1 MSRHKGGFVV
11 LSRTERRRGKK
22 NRPPNFKNV
31 TIMVML
37 ILLIATASASYI
49 FFGGLNVAKPKRQAE
64 FIAAQNKINIL
75 VLGVDERKNDK
86 GRSDTMFVV
95 TVDQNVG
102 EATILSIPRDTRV
115 KIPGRGWD
123 KINHAYAEGGHD
135 LSRKS
140 VEALFGVGI
149 DYDVVVDFAAF
160 YKIVDAVGGIDID
173 VEKRMY
179 YEDPYDNLVINIRP
193 GLQHM
198 DGKTA
203 IQYVR
208 YRDGD
213 GDLGRIERQQK
224 FLKAMLAKVNS
235 PSVIPRIPAIIR
247 EVSTAIKTDISVTDM
262 INLAKI
268 FSDTAKKGLKAD
280 TVPGKPAYI
289 ADVSY
294 WLPDIV
300 ALREHM
306 AELQGISI
314 DEKYL
319 VAARSL
325 QRDYDA
331 SIPKEMNIIEVPKQV
346 LATKNS
352 GAAAPTKGNE
362 KPMNSGMA
370 TSQPATTKDSK
381 ISVEIVNNSGS
392 TTAGEKAATLLRN
405 QGFNVSSI
413 TAGSTVI
420 RNTIVIC
427 HTTNSA
433 VVSKL
438 TNLPL
443 RYALQVTKNDSKA
456 NIVNVLLGKDF
467 VDK

>member
-1 MSRHKGGFVV
+1 MV
-11 LSRTERRRGKK
+11 SRTERRRKHK
-22 NRPPNFKNV
+22 NRPHNNKII
-31 TIMVML
+31 TIVVML
-37 ILLIATASASYI
+37 VLLIATAYGSYV
-49 FFGGLNVAKPKRQAE
+49 FFGGHHVAKPKRQAE
-64 FIAAQNKINIL
+64 FMTAQNKINIL

-95 TVDQNVG
+95 TVDQNAG
-102 EATILSIPRDTRV
+102 EAAILSIPRDTRV

-123 KINHAYAEGGHD
+123 KINHAYAEGGYD

-160 YKIVDAVGGIDID
+160 YKIVDAVGGVDID

-179 YEDPYDNLVINIRP
+179 YEDPYDDLVINIRP

-224 FLKAMLAKVNS
+224 FLKAMLGKVTS
-235 PSVIPRIPAIIR
+235 PSVIPRIPAIVR

-300 ALREHM
+300 ALREYM

-319 VAARSL
+319 AVARSL

-346 LATKNS
+346 MATKNS
-352 GAAAPTKGNE
+352 DAPALIKGNE
-362 KPMNSGMA
+362 KPMNSGSMA

-381 ISVEIVNNSGS
+381 ISVEIMNSSGS
-392 TTAGEKAATLLRN
+392 TNAGEKAATILRS
-405 QGFNVSSI
+405 QGFDVSSI
-413 TAGSTVI
+413 TAGSTVA
-420 RNTIVIC
+420 RNTVVIS

-438 TNLPL
+438 TNLPF

-456 NIVNVLLGKDF
+456 NVVTVILGKDF
-467 VDK
+467 ADK

>member
-1 MSRHKGGFVV
+1 MV
-11 LSRTERRRGKK
+11 SRTERRRKHK
-22 NRPPNFKNV
+22 SRSHNNKIT
-31 TIMVML
+31 TIVVML
-37 ILLIATASASYI
+37 VLLIATAYGSYI
-49 FFGGLNVAKPKRQAE
+49 FFGGHQVAKPKRQAE
-64 FIAAQNKINIL
+64 FAAAQSKLNIL

-95 TVDQNVG
+95 TVDQNLG
-102 EATILSIPRDTRV
+102 EASILSIPRDTRV

-160 YKIVDAVGGIDID
+160 YKIVDAIGGVDIH

-193 GLQHM
+193 GQQHM

-224 FLKAMLAKVNS
+224 FLKTMLEKVAS

-247 EVSTAIKTDISVTDM
+247 EVSSAIQTDISVTDM

-268 FSDTAKKGLKAD
+268 TNDSAKKGLKAD
-280 TVPGKPAYI
+280 TVPGKPAHI

-300 ALREHM
+300 ALREHI
-306 AELQGISI
+306 AESQSI
-314 DEKYL
+314 PVSEKYL
-319 VAARSL
+319 AAARSL
-325 QRDYDA
+325 QAHYDA
-331 SIPKEMNIIEVPKQV
+331 SIPKEMNIIEVPKQAPPKNTAS
-346 LATKNS
+346 LAV
-352 GAAAPTKGNE
+352 TKGNE
-362 KPMNSGMA
+362 KSP
-370 TSQPATTKDSK
+370 TSNAPVRQPAAAKDSK
-381 ISVEIVNNSGS
+381 IKVEIVNSSGVPN
-392 TTAGEKAATLLRN
+392 TGEKAAALFRN
-405 QGFNVSSI
+405 QGFEVSGI
-413 TAGSTVI
+413 TAGLNVT
-420 RNTIVIC
+420 RNTVVISY
-427 HTTNSA
+427 TTNSD
-433 VVSKL
+433 VVGKI
-438 TNLPL
+438 TGLPF

-456 NIVNVLLGKDF
+456 DIITVILGKDF
-467 VDK
+467 TEK